1 MMLCASPNR
10 EGYNASIK
18 VRRRHRCCVV
28 FVYTVSRSDNLQ
40 KVMGLTM
47 TISPICLFNIIR
59 KPSLTKRNTLSLCWS
74 YRLDIFFAVNYLL
87 SDKGFL
93 HGFTQEAFVVIGHV
107 FCPLFYNS
115 LLLCLSHHCL
125 IYKGVKHGDSNAI

>member
-1 MMLCASPNR
+1 MMLASRLGDVTNV
-10 EGYNASIK
+10 ASFSFIEYPGRIAFK
-18 VRRRHRCCVV
+18 
-28 FVYTVSRSDNLQ
+28 
-40 KVMGLTM
+40 KVMRL
-47 TISPICLFNIIR
+47 IVIVSLICLFNIIR
-59 KPSLTKRNTLSLCWS
+59 KPSPTKRNTLSLCWS

-93 HGFTQEAFVVIGHV
+93 HGFTQEVFVVTGHV

-125 IYKGVKHGDSNAI
+125 IYEGVKHRDSNAI